1 MDVHVLGVDLLGV
14 EVEGVEV
21 LGVDELGVEVLGVEV
36 LGVDELG
43 VELLG
48 VDELG
53 VEVLGV
59 DELGVEVLGVDV
71 LGVEV
76 LGVDVPVVSNDIVL
90 CAVLHFTMAVHD
102 SLKHKD
108 SFGKS
113 ENLAKTFF
121 TEILV
126 FHLDYE
132 CKSSSSNGLL

>member
-48 VDELG
+48 V
-53 VEVLGV
+53 
-59 DELGVEVLGVDV
+59 EVLGVDV

-76 LGVDVPVVSNDIVL
+76 LGVDVPVVSNNIVL

-108 SFGKS
+108 GFGKS

-126 FHLDYE
+126 FHPDYE
-132 CKSSSSNGLL
+132 CKSSSSIGLL